1 VGLAG
6 TAVLVVLLVIL
17 TGLFGGLFA
26 TFSTAFYRTIRPVDG
41 QPTEHESGVGG

>member
-17 TGLFGGLFA
+17 TGLFAGLFA
-26 TFSTAFYRTIRPVDG
+26 TFSTAFYRTIRPVDDHTT
-41 QPTEHESGVGG
+41 QGGPE